1 MSLLA
6 LDIGNSHTT
15 FGIFDGDKLTAHWR
29 VKSDEHRTSDEW
41 YLVLQ
46 GLITPPLREPSVA
59 AGGTPRTTLATVEA
73 VAVACTVPAILVEI
87 RSMIERYYA
96 DAAISIVGPGV
107 KTGVPIHTDN
117 PREVGADRIVNALAA
132 AELYGGPAIVV
143 DMNGTATIFDVVDE
157 SGAYIGGAI
166 APGVELSL
174 EALSRGGAQ
183 LRSVELAKPRGVI
196 GKGTVEAIQSGVVFG
211 FAGGVDGIV
220 RRIIDELGLAG
231 DDVTV
236 VVTGSYLEAVV
247 DACET
252 ITDRDPFLTLDG
264 LRLVHQRNHG

>member
-1 MSLLA
+1 MSLLT
-6 LDIGNSHTT
+6 LDISNSHTT
-15 FGIFDGDKLTAHWR
+15 FGIFEGDKLTAHWR

-46 GLITPPLREPSVA
+46 GLIT
-59 AGGTPRTTLATVEA
+59 RTTLAEVEA

-87 RSMIERYYA
+87 RAMIERYYA
-96 DAAISIVGPGV
+96 DAHVAIVGPGV

-157 SGAYIGGAI
+157 SGAYLGGAI

-174 EALSRGGAQ
+174 EALARRGAQ
-183 LRSVELAKPRGVI
+183 LRAVELATPRGVI

-220 RRIIDELGLAG
+220 RRIIQSMGVEE

-236 VVTGSYLEAVV
+236 VVTGSFPEAVI

-252 ITDRDPFLTLDG
+252 ITDRDPFLTLEG
-264 LRLVHQRNHG
+264 LRLVHERNRG

>member
-6 LDIGNSHTT
+6 LDISNSHTT
-15 FGIFDGDKLTAHWR
+15 FGIFEGDKLTAHWR

-46 GLITPPLREPSVA
+46 GLIT
-59 AGGTPRTTLATVEA
+59 RTTLAEVEA

-87 RSMIERYYA
+87 RAMIERYYA
-96 DAAISIVGPGV
+96 DAQVAIVGPGV

-174 EALSRGGAQ
+174 EALSRRGAQ
-183 LRSVELAKPRGVI
+183 LRAVELATPRGVI

-220 RRIIDELGLAG
+220 RRIIATMGVEDE
-231 DDVTV
+231 DVTV
-236 VVTGSYLEAVV
+236 VVTGSYQEAVI

-252 ITDRDPFLTLDG
+252 ITDRDPFLTLEG
-264 LRLVHQRNHG
+264 LRLVHDRNRA

>member
-1 MSLLA
+1 MSLLT
-6 LDIGNSHTT
+6 LDISNSHTT
-15 FGIFDGDKLTAHWR
+15 FGIFEGDKLTAHWR

-46 GLITPPLREPSVA
+46 GLIT
-59 AGGTPRTTLATVEA
+59 RTTLAEVEA

-87 RSMIERYYA
+87 RAMIERYYA
-96 DAAISIVGPGV
+96 EAQVAIVGPGV

-157 SGAYIGGAI
+157 NGAYIGGAI

-174 EALSRGGAQ
+174 EALSRRGAQ
-183 LRSVELAKPRGVI
+183 LRAVELATPRGVI

-220 RRIIDELGLAG
+220 RRIIEELGLV
-231 DDVTV
+231 DDEVTV
-236 VVTGSYLEAVV
+236 VVTGSFPEAVI

-252 ITDRDPFLTLDG
+252 ITDRDPFLTLEG
-264 LRLVHQRNHG
+264 LRLVHERNRG

>member
-1 MSLLA
+1 MSLLT
-6 LDIGNSHTT
+6 LDISNSHTT
-15 FGIFDGDKLTAHWR
+15 FGIFEGDKLTAHWR

-46 GLITPPLREPSVA
+46 GLIT
-59 AGGTPRTTLATVEA
+59 RTTLAEVEA

-87 RSMIERYYA
+87 RAMIDRYYA
-96 DAAISIVGPGV
+96 EAQVAIVGPGV

-157 SGAYIGGAI
+157 NGAYIGGAI

-174 EALSRGGAQ
+174 EALSRRGAQ
-183 LRSVELAKPRGVI
+183 LRAVELATPRGVI

-220 RRIIDELGLAG
+220 RRIIGELGLV
-231 DDVTV
+231 DDEVTV
-236 VVTGSYLEAVV
+236 VVTGSFPEAVI

-252 ITDRDPFLTLDG
+252 ITDRDPFLTLEG
-264 LRLVHQRNHG
+264 LRLVHERNRV

>member
-1 MSLLA
+1 MSLLT
-6 LDIGNSHTT
+6 LDISNSHTT
-15 FGIFDGDKLTAHWR
+15 FGIFEGDKLTAHWR

-46 GLITPPLREPSVA
+46 GLIT
-59 AGGTPRTTLATVEA
+59 RTTLAEVEA

-87 RSMIERYYA
+87 RAMIERYYA
-96 DAAISIVGPGV
+96 EAQVAIVGPGV

-157 SGAYIGGAI
+157 NGAYIGGAI

-174 EALSRGGAQ
+174 EALSRRGAQ
-183 LRSVELAKPRGVI
+183 LRAVELATPRGVI

-220 RRIIDELGLAG
+220 RRIIDELRLV
-231 DDVTV
+231 DDEVTV
-236 VVTGSYLEAVV
+236 VVTGSFPEAVI

-252 ITDRDPFLTLDG
+252 ITDRDPFLTLEG
-264 LRLVHQRNHG
+264 LRLVHERNRG

>member
-1 MSLLA
+1 MSLLT
-6 LDIGNSHTT
+6 LDISNSHTT
-15 FGIFDGDKLTAHWR
+15 FGIFEGDKLTAHWR

-46 GLITPPLREPSVA
+46 GLIT
-59 AGGTPRTTLATVEA
+59 RTTLAEVEA

-87 RSMIERYYA
+87 RAMIERYYA
-96 DAAISIVGPGV
+96 DAQVAIVGPGV

-157 SGAYIGGAI
+157 NGAYIGGAI

-174 EALSRGGAQ
+174 EALSRRGAQ
-183 LRSVELAKPRGVI
+183 LRAVELATPRGVI

-220 RRIIDELGLAG
+220 RRIIEEYR
-231 DDVTV
+231 V
-236 VVTGSYLEAVV
+236 VSTRRS
-247 DACET
+247 
-252 ITDRDPFLTLDG
+252 RWS
-264 LRLVHQRNHG
+264 

>member
-6 LDIGNSHTT
+6 LDISNSHTT
-15 FGIFDGDKLTAHWR
+15 FGIFEGDKLTAHWR

-46 GLITPPLREPSVA
+46 GLIT
-59 AGGTPRTTLATVEA
+59 RTTLAQVEA
-73 VAVACTVPAILVEI
+73 VAVACTVPVILVEI
-87 RSMIERYYA
+87 RAMIDRYYA
-96 DAAISIVGPGV
+96 DAPVSIVGPGV

-117 PREVGADRIVNALAA
+117 PREVGADRIVNALAV

-157 SGAYIGGAI
+157 TGAYIGGAI

-174 EALSRGGAQ
+174 EALSRRGAQ

-211 FAGGVDGIV
+211 FRADQPRARSPSI
-220 RRIIDELGLAG
+220 RCW
-231 DDVTV
+231 TPQS
-236 VVTGSYLEAVV
+236 T
-247 DACET
+247 
-252 ITDRDPFLTLDG
+252 P
-264 LRLVHQRNHG
+264 

>member
-6 LDIGNSHTT
+6 LDISNSHTT
-15 FGIFDGDKLTAHWR
+15 FGIFEGDKLTAHWR

-46 GLITPPLREPSVA
+46 GLIT
-59 AGGTPRTTLATVEA
+59 RTTLAEVEA

-87 RSMIERYYA
+87 RAMIERYYA
-96 DAAISIVGPGV
+96 DAPVAIVGPGV

-174 EALSRGGAQ
+174 EALSRRGAQ
-183 LRSVELAKPRGVI
+183 LRAVELAKPRGVI

-211 FAGGVDGIV
+211 FAGGVDGLV
-220 RRIIDELGLAG
+220 RRIIDSMGVDEE
-231 DDVTV
+231 DVTV
-236 VVTGSYLEAVV
+236 IVTGSYPEAVI

-252 ITDRDPFLTLDG
+252 ITDRDPFLTLEG
-264 LRLVHQRNHG
+264 LRLVHERNHA

>member
-1 MSLLA
+1 MSLLT
-6 LDIGNSHTT
+6 LDISNSVTT
-15 FGIFDGDKLTAHWR
+15 LGIFEGEKLVANWR

-41 YLVLQ
+41 HLLLQ
-46 GLITPPLREPSVA
+46 GLVS
-59 AGGTPRTTLATVEA
+59 RTSLAQIEA

-87 RSMIERYYA
+87 KAMIERYYSGFP
-96 DAAISIVGPGV
+96 ISIVGPGV

-157 SGAYIGGAI
+157 NGAYIGGAI

-174 EALSRGGAQ
+174 EALSRRGAQ

-196 GKGTVEAIQSGVVFG
+196 GKGTVEAVQSGVIFG
-211 FAGGVDGIV
+211 FAGGIDGMV
-220 RRIIDELGLAG
+220 RRIIDELGS
-231 DDVTV
+231 DPEDVTV
-236 VVTGSYLEAVV
+236 VVTGSYPEAVV
-247 DACET
+247 AECET
-252 ITDRDPFLTLDG
+252 ITDRDPFLTLEG
-264 LRLVHQRNHG
+264 LRLVHERNHS

>member
-1 MSLLA
+1 MSLLT
-6 LDIGNSHTT
+6 LDISNSHTT
-15 FGIFDGDKLTAHWR
+15 FGIFEGDKLTAHWR

-46 GLITPPLREPSVA
+46 GLIT
-59 AGGTPRTTLATVEA
+59 RTTLAEVEA

-87 RSMIERYYA
+87 RAMIERYYA
-96 DAAISIVGPGV
+96 DAHVAIVGPGV

-157 SGAYIGGAI
+157 SGAYLGGAI

-174 EALSRGGAQ
+174 EALARRGAQ
-183 LRSVELAKPRGVI
+183 LRAVELATPRGVI

-220 RRIIDELGLAG
+220 RRIIQSMGVDEE
-231 DDVTV
+231 DVTV
-236 VVTGSYLEAVV
+236 VVTGSFPEAVI

-252 ITDRDPFLTLDG
+252 ITDRDPFLTLEG
-264 LRLVHQRNHG
+264 LRLVHERNRG

>member
-6 LDIGNSHTT
+6 LDISNSHTT
-15 FGIFDGDKLTAHWR
+15 FGIFEGNKLTAHWR

-46 GLITPPLREPSVA
+46 GLIT
-59 AGGTPRTTLATVEA
+59 RTTLAEVEA

-87 RSMIERYYA
+87 RAMVERYYA
-96 DAAISIVGPGV
+96 DAHVAIVGPGV

-157 SGAYIGGAI
+157 TGAYIGGAI

-174 EALSRGGAQ
+174 EALSRRGAQ
-183 LRSVELAKPRGVI
+183 LRAVELATPRGVI

-220 RRIIDELGLAG
+220 RRIIESLGVDEE
-231 DDVTV
+231 DVTV
-236 VVTGSYLEAVV
+236 VVTGSFPEAVI

-252 ITDRDPFLTLDG
+252 ITDRDPFLTLEG
-264 LRLVHQRNHG
+264 LRLVHERNHG

>member
-6 LDIGNSHTT
+6 LDISNSHTT
-15 FGIFDGDKLTAHWR
+15 FGIFEGDKLTAHWR

-46 GLITPPLREPSVA
+46 GLIT
-59 AGGTPRTTLATVEA
+59 RTTLAEVEA

-87 RSMIERYYA
+87 RAMIDRYYPNA
-96 DAAISIVGPGV
+96 PVSIVGPGV

-174 EALSRGGAQ
+174 EALARRGAQ
-183 LRSVELAKPRGVI
+183 LRAVELAKPRGVI

-211 FAGGVDGIV
+211 FAGGVDGLV
-220 RRIIDELGLAG
+220 RRIIESLGVDE

-236 VVTGSYLEAVV
+236 IVTGSYPEAVI
-247 DACET
+247 DACAT
-252 ITDRDPFLTLDG
+252 ITDRDPFLTLEG
-264 LRLVHQRNHG
+264 LRIVHERNHA

>member
-1 MSLLA
+1 MSLLT
-6 LDIGNSHTT
+6 LDISNSHTT
-15 FGIFDGDKLTAHWR
+15 FGIFEGDKLTAHWR

-46 GLITPPLREPSVA
+46 GLIT
-59 AGGTPRTTLATVEA
+59 RTTLAEVEA

-87 RSMIERYYA
+87 RAMIDRYYA
-96 DAAISIVGPGV
+96 EAQVAIVGPGV

-157 SGAYIGGAI
+157 NGAYIGGAI

-174 EALSRGGAQ
+174 EALSRRGAQ
-183 LRSVELAKPRGVI
+183 LRAVELATPRGVI

-220 RRIIDELGLAG
+220 RRIIGELGLV
-231 DDVTV
+231 DDEVTV
-236 VVTGSYLEAVV
+236 VVTGSFPEAVI
-247 DACET
+247 DACQT
-252 ITDRDPFLTLDG
+252 ITDRDPFLTLEG
-264 LRLVHQRNHG
+264 LRLVHERNRV

>member
-6 LDIGNSHTT
+6 LDISNSHTT
-15 FGIFDGDKLTAHWR
+15 FGIFEADKLTAHWR

-46 GLITPPLREPSVA
+46 GLIT
-59 AGGTPRTTLATVEA
+59 RTTLAQVDA
-73 VAVACTVPAILVEI
+73 IAVACTVPAILVEI
-87 RSMIERYYA
+87 RAMIERYYA
-96 DAAISIVGPGV
+96 DAPVAIVGPGV

-157 SGAYIGGAI
+157 NGAYIGGAI

-174 EALSRGGAQ
+174 EALSRRGAQ
-183 LRSVELAKPRGVI
+183 LRAVELATPRGVI
-196 GKGTVEAIQSGVVFG
+196 GKGTVEAIQSGVIFG
-211 FAGGVDGIV
+211 FAGGVDGLV
-220 RRIIDELGLAG
+220 RRIIEELGLAS
-231 DDVTV
+231 DEVTV
-236 VVTGSYLEAVV
+236 VVTGSYPEAVI

-252 ITDRDPFLTLDG
+252 ITDRDPFLTLEG
-264 LRLVHQRNHG
+264 LRLVHERNHA

>member
-6 LDIGNSHTT
+6 LDISNSHTT
-15 FGIFDGDKLTAHWR
+15 FGIFEGDKLTAHWR
-29 VKSDEHRTSDEW
+29 VKSDQHRTSDEW

-46 GLITPPLREPSVA
+46 GLIT
-59 AGGTPRTTLATVEA
+59 RTTLAEVDA

-87 RSMIERYYA
+87 RAMIERYYA
-96 DAAISIVGPGV
+96 EAPVAIVGPGV

-157 SGAYIGGAI
+157 DGAYIGGAI

-174 EALSRGGAQ
+174 EALSRRGAQ
-183 LRSVELAKPRGVI
+183 LRAVELATPRGVI
-196 GKGTVEAIQSGVVFG
+196 GRGTVEAIQSGVIFG

-220 RRIIDELGLAG
+220 RRIIAELGLG
-231 DDVTV
+231 DDEVTV
-236 VVTGSYLEAVV
+236 VVTGTYPEAVI

-252 ITDRDPFLTLDG
+252 ITDRDPFLTLEG
-264 LRLVHQRNHG
+264 LRLVHERNHA

>member
-1 MSLLA
+1 MSLLT
-6 LDIGNSHTT
+6 LDISNSHTT
-15 FGIFDGDKLTAHWR
+15 FGIFEGDKLTAHWR

-46 GLITPPLREPSVA
+46 GLIT
-59 AGGTPRTTLATVEA
+59 RTTLAQVDA
-73 VAVACTVPAILVEI
+73 IAVACTVPAILVEI
-87 RSMIERYYA
+87 RAMIERYYA
-96 DAAISIVGPGV
+96 DAPVAIVGPGV

-157 SGAYIGGAI
+157 IGAYIGGAI

-174 EALSRGGAQ
+174 EALSRRGAQ
-183 LRSVELAKPRGVI
+183 LRAVELATPRGVI
-196 GKGTVEAIQSGVVFG
+196 GKGTVEAIQSGVIYG
-211 FAGGVDGIV
+211 FAGGVDGLV

-231 DDVTV
+231 DEVTV
-236 VVTGSYLEAVV
+236 VVTGSYPEAVI

-252 ITDRDPFLTLDG
+252 ITDRDPFLTLEG
-264 LRLVHQRNHG
+264 LRLVHERNHA

>member
-1 MSLLA
+1 MSLLT
-6 LDIGNSHTT
+6 LDISNSHTT
-15 FGIFDGDKLTAHWR
+15 FGIFEGDKLTAHWR

-46 GLITPPLREPSVA
+46 GLIT
-59 AGGTPRTTLATVEA
+59 RTTLAEVEA

-87 RSMIERYYA
+87 RAMIERYYA
-96 DAAISIVGPGV
+96 DAQVAIVGPGV

-157 SGAYIGGAI
+157 NGAYIGGAI

-174 EALSRGGAQ
+174 EALSRRGAQ
-183 LRSVELAKPRGVI
+183 LRAVELATPRGVI

-220 RRIIDELGLAG
+220 RRIIDSMGVG
-231 DDVTV
+231 
-236 VVTGSYLEAVV
+236 GGG
-247 DACET
+247 
-252 ITDRDPFLTLDG
+252 RDGRRDG
-264 LRLVHQRNHG
+264 VLSRRPSSMPARRSPIAIPS

>member
-1 MSLLA
+1 MSLLT
-6 LDIGNSHTT
+6 LDISNSHTT
-15 FGIFDGDKLTAHWR
+15 FGIFEGDKLTAHWR

-46 GLITPPLREPSVA
+46 GLIT
-59 AGGTPRTTLATVEA
+59 RTTLAEVEA

-87 RSMIERYYA
+87 RAMIERYYA
-96 DAAISIVGPGV
+96 EAQVAIVGPGV

-157 SGAYIGGAI
+157 HGAYIGGAI

-174 EALSRGGAQ
+174 EALSRRGAQ
-183 LRSVELAKPRGVI
+183 LRAVELATPRGVI

-220 RRIIDELGLAG
+220 RRIIEELGLV
-231 DDVTV
+231 DDEVTV
-236 VVTGSYLEAVV
+236 VVTGSFPEAVI

-252 ITDRDPFLTLDG
+252 ITDRDPFLTLEG
-264 LRLVHQRNHG
+264 LRLVHERNRG

>member
-6 LDIGNSHTT
+6 LDISNSHTT
-15 FGIFDGDKLTAHWR
+15 FGIFEGDKLTAHWR

-46 GLITPPLREPSVA
+46 GLIT
-59 AGGTPRTTLATVEA
+59 RTTLATVEA

-87 RSMIERYYA
+87 RAMIERYYA
-96 DAAISIVGPGV
+96 DAPVAIVGPGV

-157 SGAYIGGAI
+157 TGAYIGGAI

-174 EALSRGGAQ
+174 EALSRRGAQ
-183 LRSVELAKPRGVI
+183 LRAVELAKPRGVI

-220 RRIIDELGLAG
+220 RRIIDSLGV
-231 DDVTV
+231 DDEDVTV
-236 VVTGSYLEAVV
+236 VVTGSYPEAVI
-247 DACET
+247 DACTT
-252 ITDRDPFLTLDG
+252 ITDRDPFLTLEG
-264 LRLVHQRNHG
+264 LRLVHERNHV